1 MVQWLYSLSTLIN
14 LCIPLAGR
22 LIFALPTLFCLQN
35 QIPSHFVGNHSCEA
49 SSCEGMTLLS
59 NLKPR
64 VYTLELHA
72 VVNLDE
78 QKFEKCM
85 LLSVFLP

>member
-1 MVQWLYSLSTLIN
+1 M
-14 LCIPLAGR
+14 
-22 LIFALPTLFCLQN
+22 
-35 QIPSHFVGNHSCEA
+35 GNHSCEA
-49 SSCEGMTLLS
+49 SSFEGMTLFS

-64 VYTLELHA
+64 VCTLELHA

-85 LLSVFLP
+85 LLSILKELNLEEE